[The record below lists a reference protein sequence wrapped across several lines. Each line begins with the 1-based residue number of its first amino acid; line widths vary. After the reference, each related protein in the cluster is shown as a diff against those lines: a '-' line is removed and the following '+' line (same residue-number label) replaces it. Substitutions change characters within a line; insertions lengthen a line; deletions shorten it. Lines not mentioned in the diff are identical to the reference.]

1 MLPRRCTLGKISL
14 RYEFIKSCDFSEGV
28 IEVAKIA
35 FCLERAYGR
44 ILLTDFGG
52 TFSAN
57 FFLCHFFLGQG
68 QNTSGKK
75 PYRNPVNENS
85 SKVRRNTSPRERWKN
100 YAKTQTALHL
110 KRQSWHVSWYLQFNH
125 SKQRERFED
134 IKK

>member
-1 MLPRRCTLGKISL
+1 MYTRKNLPEILVYQIMWFFWRSYRGCKNCILPW
-14 RYEFIKSCDFSEGV
+14 KSIWADIIDWFWRNIFCQFFSV
-28 IEVAKIA
+28 
-35 FCLERAYGR
+35 
-44 ILLTDFGG
+44 
-52 TFSAN
+52 S
-57 FFLCHFFLGQG
+57 FFLGQG

-75 PYRNPVNENS
+75 PYRNPVNGNS

-100 YAKTQTALHL
+100 YAKTQADLHL